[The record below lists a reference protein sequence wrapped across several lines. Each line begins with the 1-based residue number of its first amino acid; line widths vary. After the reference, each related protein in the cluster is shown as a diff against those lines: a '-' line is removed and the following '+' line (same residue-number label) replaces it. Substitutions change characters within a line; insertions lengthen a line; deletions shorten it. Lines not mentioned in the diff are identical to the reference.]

1 MRKLLEL
8 IGKLAISSV
17 AMGIIFFFWPSIAM
31 ILALCGKRS
40 PSAPKM
46 SIEEEIG
53 AVIII
58 FLSSFLWWLAL
69 GCAIIVLVNGSFHA

>member
-31 ILALCGKRS
+31 ILALCGKRN

-58 FLSSFLWWLAL
+58 FLSSFLWWLML
-69 GCAIIVLVNGSFHA
+69 GCAIIMFVNGSFHA